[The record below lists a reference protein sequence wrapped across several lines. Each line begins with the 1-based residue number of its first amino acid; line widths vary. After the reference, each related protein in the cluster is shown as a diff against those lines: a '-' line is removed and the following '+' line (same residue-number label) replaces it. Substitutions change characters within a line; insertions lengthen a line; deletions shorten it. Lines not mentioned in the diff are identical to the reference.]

1 MPRKTGHKPSIGAL
15 RATNDAP
22 PLLPSPGQSP
32 FFLTTF
38 EEYSFLH
45 DCLLERVTSGL
56 TSVSRD
62 LVGRY
67 MEELQGGRR
76 NSYPYPEAERQ
87 YMVSGD
93 GAGAVAVTSIGKYV
107 GCTSLVYRDGETL
120 SETEDRRISKCI

>member
-1 MPRKTGHKPSIGAL
+1 MSHKTGHKPSIGAL
-15 RATNDAP
+15 RTVMTPFASS
-22 PLLPSPGQSP
+22 PSPAQSP

-87 YMVSGD
+87 YMVSGED
-93 GAGAVAVTSIGKYV
+93 AGAVVVTSINRYAS
-107 GCTSLVYRDGETL
+107 CASLVYRDGETP